1 MVEMRKEAKATRDK
15 IGFTIVELLIV
26 IIVIAIL
33 AAITVVAYTGI
44 TGRANDASVQTD
56 LRQIATKLQAYAASN
71 NGVYPQ
77 SDAEVQTLGIKVNKS
92 AYGGNAVAGSNTY
105 NLFYCRPQADPNKF
119 ALLASSTRVPCF
131 SLSMEQL
138 QAYLEQP
145 GILLRLLVQQ
155 CAQMPASL
163 HRALSTGFMKRA
175 RGDPGSKRPQTHSSH
190 CRRVCQE

>member
-105 NLFYCRPQADPNKF
+105 NLLYCRPQADPNKF
-119 ALLASSTRVPCF
+119 ALLASSTSGTLF
-131 SLSMEQL
+131 QL
-138 QAYLEQP
+138 VDGTITSISRATWDSTAP
-145 GILLRLLVQQ
+145 PSATMCTNAGIPTSS
-155 CAQMPASL
+155 AQYWFYEASAWRSWL
-163 HRALSTGFMKRA
+163 
-175 RGDPGSKRPQTHSSH
+175 
-190 CRRVCQE
+190 